1 MWHQSAQ
8 FFFFTIICM
17 LNSCKNIFDII
28 TEIVQIGGLIN
39 VIWETQFHLLEAIK
53 LRSKQVK
60 ANSYILSSFDPNFL
74 PEKTSS

>member
-1 MWHQSAQ
+1 
-8 FFFFTIICM
+8 M

-28 TEIVQIGGLIN
+28 TDIVQIGGLIN

-60 ANSYILSSFDPNFL
+60 ATSYILSSFDPNFL

>member
-60 ANSYILSSFDPNFL
+60 ATSFILSSFDPNFL
-74 PEKTSS
+74 LEKTSS

>member
-1 MWHQSAQ
+1 
-8 FFFFTIICM
+8 M

-28 TEIVQIGGLIN
+28 TEIVQIGGLITLF
-39 VIWETQFHLLEAIK
+39 EKQFHLLEAIK

-60 ANSYILSSFDPNFL
+60 ATSYILSSSDPNFL

>member
-39 VIWETQFHLLEAIK
+39 VIWETQFHLLEGIK

-60 ANSYILSSFDPNFL
+60 ATSYILSSFDPNFL
-74 PEKTSS
+74 LEKTSS